1 MSSRTH
7 QARPRQVLLEANR
20 LGKCSPKR
28 HLKPAS
34 RHRLNPNSRRAGMCM
49 SVPRASPRRRRTPQ
63 CKGRLKPRHRLSPNP
78 SPGRRVTL
86 KLNLRRKRTR
96 ISMFGLKALQT
107 HNRVLWRGILRRRL
121 RKADLRALSS
131 SARRRRKRASLV
143 NRPLRVASKEAPSAR
158 SERPSSS
165 SASSSCCT

>member
-7 QARPRQVLLEANR
+7 QARLQQVLLEANR

-28 HLKPAS
+28 HLKPTS
-34 RHRLNPNSRRAGMCM
+34 RRQLNPNSRRAGMYM
-49 SVPRASPRRRRTPQ
+49 SVPRGSPRRRRTPHR
-63 CKGRLKPRHRLSPNP
+63 KGRPKRRLGPSPSRRVKPR
-78 SPGRRVTL
+78 
-86 KLNLRRKRTR
+86 LNLRRKRTR

-131 SARRRRKRASLV
+131 SARRGRKRASLV